1 MSRDHDTSTRKR
13 SRRRC
18 TTREKKM
25 QVAMA
30 NGYDARSVMTYND
43 DEQQHHHHH
52 HYQRGWY
59 SRVAQKLGQWSFLY
73 NVTTGLYMLD
83 MWERCLFNAIFVV
96 FLLVAG
102 YNSGH
107 FISKFGAGVAAWCGD
122 NSWFDSVGSQH
133 LRTALGALGFG

>member
-13 SRRRC
+13 SRRRS

-25 QVAMA
+25 QVAMV
-30 NGYDARSVMTYND
+30 NGYDARSMMTYNNDD
-43 DEQQHHHHH
+43 DEQRQ
-52 HYQRGWY
+52 QRGWY
-59 SRVAQKLGQWSFLY
+59 SRVAQKLRQWSFLY

-83 MWERCLFNAIFVV
+83 MWERCLFNVIFVV

-107 FISKFGAGVAAWCGD
+107 FISKFGAGVLAWCGD
-122 NSWFDSVGSQH
+122 NSWFDSVGGQH
-133 LRTALGALGFG
+133 LRTALGALGG